1 MPILFIFNGDNM
13 VFENN
18 VYTVWSNSNIAVG
31 DVVELT
37 TSKFDYDV
45 VTGRFESV
53 SRCFEIEVKI
63 IEEDLS
69 NYQWETSR
77 YGGNYGYAIAEVTK
91 VKEVI

>member
-1 MPILFIFNGDNM
+1 MKIFQDDS
-13 VFENN
+13 
-18 VYTVWSNSNIAVG
+18 YIVWSNEEIQVG
-31 DVVELT
+31 DTVELT

-45 VTGRFESV
+45 VTSRFEPV
-53 SRCFEIEVKI
+53 TRCFEVKVKI